1 MLEKVLNIG
10 DTCYYDDNKCVVIGS
25 ETKDHMMY
33 YILQEN
39 RPSINEG
46 VASPIWVKFNNLSLE
61 SVSDHM
67 KRLAVTDYDRIMDQ
81 YINEIYPNL
90 PKDLANKWLFAQQQ
104 LHNEHFQKYAL
115 KLPWCVDASVEH
127 ATGNV
132 EDMLKRTINSVYG
145 AKSAILSKPDYTPLG
160 SVIPG
165 SIRIDESIM
174 AKYCKQDIDA
184 TYTTF
189 DKIRK
194 IIAKANEEMRARH
207 MNIKAISI
215 KEEKKMVTV
224 VFDDGTM
231 QQVVCTENDTFD
243 PMIGAALCMV
253 YQAFGSKS
261 KFKKVFKSKAKF
273 VPVKQKP
280 KKEAKKKTTKKSKKK

>member
-10 DTCYYDDNKCVVIGS
+10 DTCYQGDNKYIVIGS
-25 ETKDHMMY
+25 ETKNHILY
-33 YILQEN
+33 YILQEKK
-39 RPSINEG
+39 PSINEG
-46 VASPIWVKFNNLSLE
+46 FASPCWVRFDDLSLE
-61 SVSDHM
+61 SKSEHM
-67 KRLAVTDYDRIMDQ
+67 RRLATIDYDHIMDR

-90 PKDLANKWLFAQQQ
+90 PKELANKWLFAQQQ
-104 LHNEHFQKYAL
+104 KHNEYFKKYAL

-132 EDMLKRTINSVYG
+132 EDMLKRTINSAYG
-145 AKSAILSKPDYTPLG
+145 ISSTKLSKPVHLPLG
-160 SVIPG
+160 TVDPG

-184 TYTTF
+184 TYTCF

-194 IIAKANEEMRARH
+194 IIAKANEEMRAKH

-243 PMIGAALCMV
+243 PMVGAALCMV

-280 KKEAKKKTTKKSKKK
+280 KKEVKKKTAKKN